1 MSDETNGLLANRAS
15 FDEYFLRT
23 AERLRARWEER
34 VEFIRAAIDRL
45 ESLRRT
51 AESLGDAE
59 TVSDL
64 NAKLGAARTILA
76 ELEAA
81 PAPAVTH

>member
-1 MSDETNGLLANRAS
+1 MSDDTNGLFGNPAS

-34 VEFIRAAIDRL
+34 VAFIRGAIERL
-45 ESLRRT
+45 ERLRRT
-51 AESLGDAE
+51 AESLGDGE
-59 TVSDL
+59 TVSEL
-64 NAKLGAARTILA
+64 NAKLGAARTLLT

-81 PAPAVTH
+81 PAPAVSH